1 MRILITGA
9 TGFIGSAFARLALSR
24 GHRVAGLAIPGET
37 LPEHWPAADNL
48 SWIRG
53 TLERAPWEE
62 IRAFEPEACVHT
74 AWITAP
80 GVYLE
85 SPDNLRFR
93 DASFDFLRSV
103 CESGAGHVVS
113 LGTCIEYQI
122 NGAPLSEEKTPIA
135 PTTTYARCK
144 NELRIRLEQAAKDQ
158 GFGLGWCRVFYPYGP
173 GEHPSRLCGSI
184 VRQLSANQPL
194 LLKTPHSQKDY
205 IYIED
210 LAAAV
215 LTVVEKRFH
224 GTINMGTGTG
234 VSVRDIAGC
243 LGELMGKRELIQE
256 QTPAEADPLPYV
268 VADASRLRGLGWRPA
283 YDLRQGLA
291 QLLQTLR

>member
-1 MRILITGA
+1 MRILVTGA

-24 GHRVAGLAIPGET
+24 GHQVAGLAIPGEA
-37 LPEHWPAADNL
+37 LPERWPAAQNL

-53 TLERAPWEE
+53 TLEQAPWQEV
-62 IRAFEPEACVHT
+62 RTFQPEACVHT

-85 SPDNLRFR
+85 SPDNLWFR
-93 DASFDFLRSV
+93 DASFEFLRKLW
-103 CESGAGHVVS
+103 ELGARQVVS

-122 NGAPLSEEKTPIA
+122 SGAPLSEDKTPIA

-144 NELRIRLEQAAKDQ
+144 NELRIRLEQAANGQ
-158 GFGLGWCRVFYPYGP
+158 PFGLCWCRVFYPYGP
-173 GEHPSRLCGSI
+173 GEHPSRLCGAI
-184 VRQLSANQPL
+184 IRRLSAGQPL
-194 LLKTPHSQKDY
+194 VLKTPHSTKDY

-224 GTINMGTGTG
+224 GTINIGTGTG
-234 VSVRDIAGC
+234 VSVKDIAVC
-243 LGELMGKRELIQE
+243 LAELMGRRELIQE
-256 QTPAEADPLPYV
+256 QNPPEPDPLPYV
-268 VADASRLRGLGWRPA
+268 VADASRLRGLGWRPG
-283 YDLRQGLA
+283 YDLRQGLT
-291 QLLQTLR
+291 QLLQTIR